1 MSYAKAIFPETETQT
16 FFILPPLLGHQNAPF
31 RFSSYW
37 ELVTATEVNHLSSDS
52 RLIEISINGSVG
64 INFIMLLNEGKMEL
78 SPVVLLTGC
87 QSDGWWM
94 RRQTAVT
101 GKAMTQDQLT

>member
-1 MSYAKAIFPETETQT
+1 MSYAKAIFPQTEIQT
-16 FFILPPLLGHQNAPF
+16 FFILPALLGYQNATF

-64 INFIMLLNEGKMEL
+64 INFIMLLNEGKTEL
-78 SPVVLLTGC
+78 SPVLLTGC